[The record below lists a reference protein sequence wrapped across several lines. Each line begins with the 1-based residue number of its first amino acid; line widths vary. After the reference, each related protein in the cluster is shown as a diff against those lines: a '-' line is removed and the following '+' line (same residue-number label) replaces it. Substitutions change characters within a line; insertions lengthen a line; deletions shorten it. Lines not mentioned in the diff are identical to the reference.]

1 MKHMLTENLTGA
13 ALDWAVAVLQNVE
26 CDEQHSGIW
35 FNDAGEAVRYT
46 PSTDWSQAGPII
58 ERNRID
64 VVADEHTDEWHSVM
78 CGEVVHIA
86 MGYGPTPIIAAL
98 RCYVASKFGDYIDLP
113 KELENLP

>member
-1 MKHMLTENLTGA
+1 MKQRTDSLEGAQLAYAIAMAEGEDMTLWFENNGKHRRPHA
-13 ALDWAVAVLQNVE
+13 A
-26 CDEQHSGIW
+26 HG
-35 FNDAGEAVRYT
+35 
-46 PSTDWSQAGPII
+46 TDWCQAGPII